1 MLDDGS
7 NNQQSIINLP
17 LPCTGLKY
25 SYFAKLFNYSTGI
38 HVYAFL
44 CTRPLK
50 FMIKHTKKGV
60 NCPVSAYI

>member
-17 LPCTGLKY
+17 LHCTGHKY
-25 SYFAKLFNYSTGI
+25 SYFANLLHYSTGI

-44 CTRPLK
+44 CTKPLK
-50 FMIKHTKKGV
+50 FMIKHAKKRV
-60 NCPVSAYI
+60 